1 MEIKKYLSLI
11 VKNTIYQN
19 INHNKREEIKIQ
31 YNLISILELRK
42 SQIMQ
47 IDDTKIK

>member
-19 INHNKREEIKIQ
+19 INHYKGKKLNSIQLNIGIRIKKKLD
-31 YNLISILELRK
+31 NTNR
-42 SQIMQ
+42 
-47 IDDTKIK
+47 